1 MRLLAVFLWNWIRNW
16 TIVVVGHGS
25 LELKVLRVELR
36 MGVLV
41 VKVGWLLTI
50 IDYVGMQ
57 AKLVLVIIIKF
68 IVPYNEFYS

>member
-1 MRLLAVFLWNWIRNW
+1 MTAGFIILWSLVIPL
-16 TIVVVGHGS
+16 TILS
-25 LELKVLRVELR
+25 RSWR
-36 MGVLV
+36 IA
-41 VKVGWLLTI
+41 I

>member
-1 MRLLAVFLWNWIRNW
+1 MRLLAVLLWNWIRNW
-16 TIVVVGHGS
+16 PIVVVGHGS